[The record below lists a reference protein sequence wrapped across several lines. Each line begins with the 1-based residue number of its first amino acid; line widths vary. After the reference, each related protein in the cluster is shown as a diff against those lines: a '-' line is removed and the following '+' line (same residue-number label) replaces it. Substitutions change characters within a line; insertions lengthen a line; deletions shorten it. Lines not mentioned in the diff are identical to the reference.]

1 MEEALGPRRAVR
13 ISLALATIAMLVA
26 AGCGGDSGSSKI
38 AEEAGCENVSAPEPK
53 DVTLPAP
60 KQTVQPGEELTAVVK
75 TSCGTFEIALDTK
88 AAPKTTNSFAYLA
101 REGFYDGLDFNRIVP
116 GLIVQGGDPAGDG
129 TGSAGYTIAE
139 PPPADTKYTKGVVAM
154 AREFEEPSGQSGSQ
168 FFVEPVEIL
177 VAPAFERT
185 LRIFAN
191 EQAARSG
198 DESGLGD
205 DAGRVFALRCECG
218 THGCAASVHVP
229 AGEYRAIRAHDR
241 RYFVRH
247 RHELPDDE
255 RVLIT
260 NAGYSVV
267 EQR

>member
-168 FFVEPVEIL
+168 FFVVTSIETGYPPEYALVGEVTKNYPVVKRISELTGPGEEPKI
-177 VAPAFERT
+177 P
-185 LRIFAN
+185 
-191 EQAARSG
+191 
-198 DESGLGD
+198 
-205 DAGRVFALRCECG
+205 
-218 THGCAASVHVP
+218 
-229 AGEYRAIRAHDR
+229 
-241 RYFVRH
+241 
-247 RHELPDDE
+247 
-255 RVLIT
+255 VLIEEVRIEK
-260 NAGYSVV
+260 G
-267 EQR
+267 